1 MSFSE
6 FYQRSIN
13 EPEKFWAEQARR
25 IDWQTPFTQTLDHS
39 NPPFARWFC
48 EGRTNLC
55 HNAIDRWLEKQP
67 EALALIAVSS
77 ETEEERT
84 FTFRQLHDE
93 VNAVAS
99 MLRSLGVQRGD
110 RVLVYMPMIAE
121 AHITLLACARIG
133 AIHSVVFG
141 GFASH
146 SVAARID
153 DAKPVLIV
161 SADAGARG
169 GKIIPYKKLLDD
181 AISQA
186 QHQPRHV
193 LLVDRGLA
201 KMARVSGR
209 DVDFA
214 SLRHQ
219 HIGARVP
226 VAWLE
231 SNETSC
237 ILYTSGTTGKPK
249 GVQRDVGG
257 YAVALATSMD
267 TIFGGKAGG
276 VFFCASDIGWVVG
289 HSYIVYAPLL
299 AGMATIVYEGLPIW
313 PDCGVWWKIV
323 EKYQVSRM
331 FSAPT
336 AIRVLKKFPT
346 AEIRKHDLSSLEV
359 LYLAGEPLDEPTA
372 SWVSNTLDVPVI
384 DNYWQTE
391 SGWPI
396 MAIARGLDDRPTRLG
411 SPGVPMYGYNVQLL
425 NEVTGEPCGVNEPK
439 KIMGILQGEALMN
452 DASGLVSLKFAVA
465 VAMGTM
471 IFTVGGAT
479 VEFMKVAI
487 GGILAGF
494 VVSWLYGRSLRFL
507 SRWGGDEPAT
517 QIVLLF
523 LLPFASYL
531 IAEHIGVSGILAAVA
546 AGMTITRSG
555 VMRRAPLA
563 MRLRANSTW
572 AMLEF
577 VFNGMVFLLLGLQLP
592 GILETSLMAAE
603 IDPNVEIW
611 MLFTD
616 IILIYAA
623 LMLVRFGWLWTMKK
637 FSNRFLKKKPM
648 EFGSWTTREILIA
661 SFAGVRG
668 AITLAGVLSIPL
680 LLPDGNVFPARYE
693 LVFLAAGVILF
704 SLFVGV
710 VMLPILLQHIEVAD
724 HSQQL
729 KEERIA
735 RAATAEVAIV
745 AIQKMEER
753 LAADTEENI
762 DNQLLTEVSSRVI
775 GNLRRRADGRNDV
788 ESSILEENLERRFRL
803 AALRSE
809 RAELYHLR
817 ATREIS
823 NETLQKLLHDLD
835 LLEALLIEENQ

>member
-1 MSFSE
+1 MPLSIIKNIANRERMEIFFTILIMTLVVSLSGVFTRVLPFQLPLPLMQIAIGALLAWPTFGLHVE
-6 FYQRSIN
+6 FD
-13 EPEKFWAEQARR
+13 PELFLVLFIPPLLFADGWK
-25 IDWQTPFTQTLDHS
+25 TPTREFLEH
-39 NPPFARWFC
+39 
-48 EGRTNLC
+48 GREIFGL
-55 HNAIDRWLEKQP
+55 
-67 EALALIAVSS
+67 ALAL
-77 ETEEERT
+77 
-84 FTFRQLHDE
+84 
-93 VNAVAS
+93 
-99 MLRSLGVQRGD
+99 
-110 RVLVYMPMIAE
+110 VLVTVVGIGFLIYWLVPGIPLIPAF
-121 AHITLLACARIG
+121 ALAA
-133 AIHSVVFG
+133 
-141 GFASH
+141 
-146 SVAARID
+146 
-153 DAKPVLIV
+153 VL
-161 SADAGARG
+161 SPTD
-169 GKIIPYKKLLDD
+169 
-181 AISQA
+181 
-186 QHQPRHV
+186 
-193 LLVDRGLA
+193 
-201 KMARVSGR
+201 
-209 DVDFA
+209 
-214 SLRHQ
+214 
-219 HIGARVP
+219 
-226 VAWLE
+226 
-231 SNETSC
+231 
-237 ILYTSGTTGKPK
+237 
-249 GVQRDVGG
+249 
-257 YAVALATSMD
+257 AVALSG
-267 TIFGGKAGG
+267 I
-276 VFFCASDIGWVVG
+276 VG
-289 HSYIVYAPLL
+289 
-299 AGMATIVYEGLPIW
+299 EGRI
-313 PDCGVWWKIV
+313 
-323 EKYQVSRM
+323 
-331 FSAPT
+331 
-336 AIRVLKKFPT
+336 
-346 AEIRKHDLSSLEV
+346 
-359 LYLAGEPLDEPTA
+359 
-372 SWVSNTLDVPVI
+372 
-384 DNYWQTE
+384 
-391 SGWPI
+391 
-396 MAIARGLDDRPTRLG
+396 
-411 SPGVPMYGYNVQLL
+411 
-425 NEVTGEPCGVNEPK
+425 PK

-471 IFTVGGAT
+471 VFTVGGAT
-479 VEFMKVAI
+479 LEFFKVAI
-487 GGILAGF
+487 GSILAGF

-592 GILETSLMAAE
+592 GILESSLAAE
-603 IDPNVEIW
+603 ADPNVETW

-616 IILIYAA
+616 IVLIYAA

-637 FSNRFLKKKPM
+637 FSLRFLKKKPM
-648 EFGSWTTREILIA
+648 EFASWTSREILIA

-680 LLPDGNVFPARYE
+680 LLPDGSGFPARYE

-710 VMLPILLQHIEVAD
+710 IMLPLLLQHLEVAD
-724 HSQQL
+724 HAQQL

-788 ESSILEENLERRFRL
+788 ESSIQEENLERRFRL

-835 LLEALLIEENQ
+835 LMEALLIENQ

>member
-1 MSFSE
+1 MEIFFTILIMTLVVSLSGVFTRVLPFQLPLPLMQIAIGALLAWPTFGLHVE
-6 FYQRSIN
+6 FD
-13 EPEKFWAEQARR
+13 PELFLVLFIPPLLFADGWK
-25 IDWQTPFTQTLDHS
+25 TPTREFLEH
-39 NPPFARWFC
+39 
-48 EGRTNLC
+48 GREIFGL
-55 HNAIDRWLEKQP
+55 
-67 EALALIAVSS
+67 ALAL
-77 ETEEERT
+77 
-84 FTFRQLHDE
+84 
-93 VNAVAS
+93 
-99 MLRSLGVQRGD
+99 
-110 RVLVYMPMIAE
+110 VLVTVVGIGFMIYWLVPGIPLIPAF
-121 AHITLLACARIG
+121 ALAA
-133 AIHSVVFG
+133 
-141 GFASH
+141 
-146 SVAARID
+146 
-153 DAKPVLIV
+153 VL
-161 SADAGARG
+161 SPTD
-169 GKIIPYKKLLDD
+169 
-181 AISQA
+181 
-186 QHQPRHV
+186 
-193 LLVDRGLA
+193 
-201 KMARVSGR
+201 
-209 DVDFA
+209 
-214 SLRHQ
+214 
-219 HIGARVP
+219 
-226 VAWLE
+226 
-231 SNETSC
+231 
-237 ILYTSGTTGKPK
+237 
-249 GVQRDVGG
+249 
-257 YAVALATSMD
+257 AVALSG
-267 TIFGGKAGG
+267 I
-276 VFFCASDIGWVVG
+276 VG
-289 HSYIVYAPLL
+289 
-299 AGMATIVYEGLPIW
+299 EGRI
-313 PDCGVWWKIV
+313 
-323 EKYQVSRM
+323 
-331 FSAPT
+331 
-336 AIRVLKKFPT
+336 
-346 AEIRKHDLSSLEV
+346 
-359 LYLAGEPLDEPTA
+359 
-372 SWVSNTLDVPVI
+372 
-384 DNYWQTE
+384 
-391 SGWPI
+391 
-396 MAIARGLDDRPTRLG
+396 
-411 SPGVPMYGYNVQLL
+411 
-425 NEVTGEPCGVNEPK
+425 PK

-471 IFTVGGAT
+471 VFTVGGAT
-479 VEFMKVAI
+479 LEFFKVAI

-592 GILETSLMAAE
+592 GILESSLAA
-603 IDPNVEIW
+603 
-611 MLFTD
+611 
-616 IILIYAA
+616 LIYVA

-637 FSNRFLKKKPM
+637 FSLRFLKKKPM

-680 LLPDGNVFPARYE
+680 LLPDGSGFPARYE
-693 LVFLAAGVILF
+693 LIFLAAGVILF

-710 VMLPILLQHIEVAD
+710 VMLPILLQHLEVAD
-724 HSQQL
+724 HSQQQ

-788 ESSILEENLERRFRL
+788 ESSMQEENLERRFRL

-835 LLEALLIEENQ
+835 LLEALLIENQ

>member
-1 MSFSE
+1 MEIFFTILIMTLVVSLSGVVTRVMPFQIPLPLMQIAIGALLAWPTFGLHVE
-6 FYQRSIN
+6 FD
-13 EPEKFWAEQARR
+13 PELFLVLFIPPLLFADGWK
-25 IDWQTPFTQTLDHS
+25 TPTREFLEH
-39 NPPFARWFC
+39 
-48 EGRTNLC
+48 GREIFGL
-55 HNAIDRWLEKQP
+55 
-67 EALALIAVSS
+67 ALALVVVTVVGIGFLIYWVVPGIPLIPAFALAAVLSP
-77 ETEEERT
+77 T
-84 FTFRQLHDE
+84 D
-93 VNAVAS
+93 
-99 MLRSLGVQRGD
+99 
-110 RVLVYMPMIAE
+110 
-121 AHITLLACARIG
+121 
-133 AIHSVVFG
+133 
-141 GFASH
+141 
-146 SVAARID
+146 
-153 DAKPVLIV
+153 
-161 SADAGARG
+161 
-169 GKIIPYKKLLDD
+169 
-181 AISQA
+181 
-186 QHQPRHV
+186 
-193 LLVDRGLA
+193 
-201 KMARVSGR
+201 
-209 DVDFA
+209 
-214 SLRHQ
+214 
-219 HIGARVP
+219 
-226 VAWLE
+226 
-231 SNETSC
+231 
-237 ILYTSGTTGKPK
+237 
-249 GVQRDVGG
+249 
-257 YAVALATSMD
+257 AVALSG
-267 TIFGGKAGG
+267 I
-276 VFFCASDIGWVVG
+276 VG
-289 HSYIVYAPLL
+289 
-299 AGMATIVYEGLPIW
+299 EGRI
-313 PDCGVWWKIV
+313 
-323 EKYQVSRM
+323 
-331 FSAPT
+331 
-336 AIRVLKKFPT
+336 
-346 AEIRKHDLSSLEV
+346 
-359 LYLAGEPLDEPTA
+359 
-372 SWVSNTLDVPVI
+372 
-384 DNYWQTE
+384 
-391 SGWPI
+391 
-396 MAIARGLDDRPTRLG
+396 
-411 SPGVPMYGYNVQLL
+411 
-425 NEVTGEPCGVNEPK
+425 PK

-668 AITLAGVLSIPL
+668 AITLAGVLSI
-680 LLPDGNVFPARYE
+680 
-693 LVFLAAGVILF
+693 LF

-788 ESSILEENLERRFRL
+788 ESSVQEENLERRFRL